1 MRCRRRSPSS
11 ARCPFPHTRTSPVRD
26 APCPALARPAPAR
39 ANRSTVLQ
47 HYFARNAPDPVFF
60 PDGVALFGHTLVD
73 WRAQKRLG
81 PAPCATD
88 TSLCVAAQP
97 TDCARLVGPSYANF
111 WSPYRYS
118 RYVQDG
124 KHVVLVNGVSGY
136 RTSRYVVTVYTCDGS
151 EVEREVDSSDSARPL
166 LTAPGL
172 SLIVRQV
179 GRDPSSSPSRVAV
192 CYV

>member
-1 MRCRRRSPSS
+1 MTHPAQRWHAPPLPALIARQSCSTTSRGTRPTPSS
-11 ARCPFPHTRTSPVRD
+11 SRTASHSLVTLSSIGARKNGSGRPPVRLI
-26 APCPALARPAPAR
+26 P
-39 ANRSTVLQ
+39 
-47 HYFARNAPDPVFF
+47 
-60 PDGVALFGHTLVD
+60 
-73 WRAQKRLG
+73 
-81 PAPCATD
+81 
-88 TSLCVAAQP
+88 LCVAAQP
-97 TDCARLVGPSYANF
+97 TDCARLAGPSYANF

-124 KHVVLVNGVSGY
+124 KHAVLVNGVSGY